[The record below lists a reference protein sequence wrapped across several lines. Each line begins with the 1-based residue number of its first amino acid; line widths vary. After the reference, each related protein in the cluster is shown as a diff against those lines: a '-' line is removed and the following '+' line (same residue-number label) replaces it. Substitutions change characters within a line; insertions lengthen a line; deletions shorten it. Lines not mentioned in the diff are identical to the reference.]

1 MPKCSFSTPW
11 PRQPNPT
18 YFSAL
23 SIAALHRRER
33 TALTGPRCTDVPQQ
47 AASATLNGLGVQAKG
62 HQERAH
68 AQYAAHLRRLDE
80 PARYE
85 QVDAAL
91 YKKFEEEV
99 PNAPPIQQHEN
110 DLVNKSL
117 VFGDDSKSSAKFKR
131 IKVSERE
138 APF

>member
-1 MPKCSFSTPW
+1 
-11 PRQPNPT
+11 
-18 YFSAL
+18 
-23 SIAALHRRER
+23 
-33 TALTGPRCTDVPQQ
+33 
-47 AASATLNGLGVQAKG
+47 LGVQAKG